1 MGNSHPPHSITFFNG
16 IYEKILDDSMKINKK
31 WFINKIQSFLRNDES
46 NKMTLIDNSLIFDP
60 DILVGI
66 ASGTDPIF
74 EEYKRIIGPFHL
86 TPGEVYNWYCSRNH
100 ITPSPIENISVIA
113 YILPFN
119 KETKKQHL
127 EYSKEWPCARWAHSR
142 LFGEMANEKL
152 QKFLVE
158 ELQKEGVN
166 AVAPSI
172 ENELF
177 RMLPKIENSI
187 WVSTWSHRHMAFAA
201 GLGSFG
207 LSDGFINQKGIAM
220 RCGSIVV
227 DYKLPSDAA
236 NRPKGPYDLCNNCGS
251 CIERCPAGALS
262 FETRH
267 DKIKCANYCFKT
279 TKYIKKNFNIDIY
292 ACGLCQVGVPC
303 ENGLPA
309 QK

>member
-1 MGNSHPPHSITFFNG
+1 MLF
-16 IYEKILDDSMKINKK
+16 
-31 WFINKIQSFLRNDES
+31 SFE
-46 NKMTLIDNSLIFDP
+46 
-60 DILVGI
+60 
-66 ASGTDPIF
+66 PIEF
-74 EEYKRIIGPFHL
+74 VISKTPCDLPCPVTPEVEEYKRIIGPFHL
-86 TPGEVYNWYCSRNH
+86 TPGEVYNWYCLKNH
-100 ITPSPIENISVIA
+100 ITPSPTENISVIA

-142 LFGEMANEKL
+142 LFGELANEKL